1 MKMTLFADASFCAKT
16 GAVGWGSWAI
26 RDEWDRGRFRGGPLT
41 PTRPVHNSNAA
52 EVAGIGMSL
61 WQHSQ
66 LGDLQGLTSILIQC
80 DNVAAL
86 GYIYTAAPRAIR
98 SGKLPISKANWRTD
112 AFVGDVV
119 KTIVDLL
126 AGVPQIN
133 LRHVKGH
140 TKNDDG
146 RSWVNRRCD
155 AEAKKFML
163 LQRKR
168 LNELQS
174 V

>member
-1 MKMTLFADASFCAKT
+1 MKMTLFVDASFCSKT
-16 GAVGWGSWAI
+16 EASGWGSWAI
-26 RDEWDRGRFRGGPLT
+26 RDEWKRGRFRGGPLN
-41 PTRPVHNSNAA
+41 TRLPIRNSNAA

-61 WQHSQ
+61 WQHSM

-86 GYIYTAAPRAIR
+86 GYIYTAIPRAIR
-98 SGKLPISKANWRTD
+98 SGQLPISKANWRTD
-112 AFVGDVV
+112 ELVGEVTH
-119 KTIVDLL
+119 TIAELL
-126 AGVPQIN
+126 SGVPQIG
-133 LRHVKGH
+133 LRHVKAH

-155 AEAKKFML
+155 AEAKKNMF

-168 LNELQS
+168 LYELQS